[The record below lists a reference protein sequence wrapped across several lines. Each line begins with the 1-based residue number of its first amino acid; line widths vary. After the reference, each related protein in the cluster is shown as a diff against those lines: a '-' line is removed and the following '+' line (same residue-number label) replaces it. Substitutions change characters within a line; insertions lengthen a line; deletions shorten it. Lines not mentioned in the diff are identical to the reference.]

1 MISANT
7 FICIL
12 VVAIV
17 TFLMIY
23 MTFDEDKPKSNK
35 HLPKEERLLN
45 DVYSYI
51 IAQRTFVSKPK
62 IDVHLPYKLKNRL
75 IMLTDEEEDK
85 FIKNLSKRLTIL
97 GTNYNVEFEHGKR
110 GLHDK
115 LILYAN

>member
-7 FICIL
+7 FICMI

-17 TFLMIY
+17 IFYFMIY
-23 MTFDEDKPKSNK
+23 MVFDEDKSKSNK
-35 HLPKEERLLN
+35 HLSKEERLLN

-51 IAQRTFVSKPK
+51 MAQRTFVSKPK

-85 FIKNLSKRLTIL
+85 FIKNLSKRLT
-97 GTNYNVEFEHGKR
+97 NYKVEFEHGKR
-110 GLHDK
+110 GLQDK
-115 LILYAN
+115 LILYANG